1 MKIITKDNFKL
12 EPNTFLLVNK
22 PEGWTSFDVVGH
34 IRKIF
39 RQQNPE
45 VKKPRVGHAGTLD
58 PFATG
63 LLIVALGREATREIE
78 NFKNLPKTYEAT
90 VKLGETSDTGD
101 KTGVITQFKIN
112 FLNKLIL
119 NIKYWILNLFSG
131 NIQYSLINI
140 SKRVPTE
147 PEIKKMITKFLG
159 PQHQTP
165 PMFSAKKIGGQRL
178 YKLARLGKT
187 IKRKKNKIEI
197 FDLKLLDYQYPFLKI
212 TVTCSPGTYIRTLAE
227 DIGKKLNT
235 GAYCKELKRTKIGSC
250 DLNDA
255 INLTSDF
262 GLQTTKDSRQ

>member
-1 MKIITKDNFKL
+1 MEIITKDNFELKL
-12 EPNTFLLVNK
+12 NTFVLVNK
-22 PEGWTSFDVVGH
+22 PVNWTSFDVVGYL
-34 IRKIF
+34 RKIF

-63 LLIVALGREATREIE
+63 LLIVAIGREATQEIE

-119 NIKYWILNLFSG
+119 DIKYWILNLFSN
-131 NIQYSLINI
+131 NIQYSVFNI
-140 SKRVPTE
+140 SKRVPTKSDIE
-147 PEIKKMITKFLG
+147 KTLTKFIGL
-159 PQHQTP
+159 QHQTP
-165 PMFSAKKIGGQRL
+165 PMFSAKKIDGQRL

-197 FDLKLLDYQYPFLKI
+197 FDLKLLDYTYPLLK
-212 TVTCSPGTYIRTLAE
+212 VEVVCSPGTYIRTLGE
-227 DIGKKLNT
+227 DIGKKLQT
-235 GAYCKELKRTKIGSC
+235 GAYCSKLTRTKIGEY
-250 DLNDA
+250 DLKDA
-255 INLTSDF
+255 ITLTSDY
-262 GLQTTKDSRQ
+262 GL